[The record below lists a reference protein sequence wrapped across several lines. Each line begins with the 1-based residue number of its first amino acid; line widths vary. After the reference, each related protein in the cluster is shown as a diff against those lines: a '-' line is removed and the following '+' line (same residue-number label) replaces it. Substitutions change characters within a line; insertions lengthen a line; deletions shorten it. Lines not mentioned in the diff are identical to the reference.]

1 MSLKSL
7 RLKRGLTQRQL
18 ADKVPSVSHGRIGDY
33 ESGRLPIENMTLG
46 TALKLCDA
54 LRVSN
59 PRRLLNDDTP
69 DTSGVE

>member
-1 MSLKSL
+1 MSLRSL

-18 ADKVPSVSHGRIGDY
+18 ADRVDKVSYGRIGDY

-59 PRRLLNDDTP
+59 PRRLLDDDAP
-69 DTSGVE
+69 SE